1 VAAGSDEAARIV
13 GLLADVSRRKV
24 VAALVLGATTLVD
37 IGREAGLGLRETVDA
52 LARLVSGGLVVG
64 DGGEQFFV
72 VEQAFGRA
80 ARAAAP
86 VSSLPTDADER
97 VVATFVRDG
106 RLVSIPT
113 QRAKRLVI
121 LDVLAQDFE
130 PGLKYSE
137 AEVNTIVS
145 RWHEDHAAL
154 RRYLVDESLLTSRS
168 SLDMAVSIGGQ
179 AARPSGVS
187 RYSFS
192 TIIAMPW
199 PPPTHIVSRPYWR
212 FSV

>member
-1 VAAGSDEAARIV
+1 MAAGSDEAARIV

-24 VAALVLGATTLVD
+24 VAAMVLGAATLAD
-37 IGREAGLGLRETVDA
+37 IGREAGLGTRETVDA

-64 DGGEQFFV
+64 DGGEHFFV

-80 ARAAAP
+80 ARAAAK

-106 RLVSIPT
+106 KLVNLPT

-121 LDVLAQDFE
+121 LDMLAQDFE

-137 AEVNTIVS
+137 AEVNAIVS
-145 RWHEDHAAL
+145 RWHDDHAAL
-154 RRYLVDESLLTSRS
+154 RRYLVDESFLTRE
-168 SLDMAVSIGGQ
+168 GG
-179 AARPSGVS
+179 V
-187 RYSFS
+187 
-192 TIIAMPW
+192 
-199 PPPTHIVSRPYWR
+199 YWR
-212 FSV
+212 SGGST